1 MRLAWHAQNR
11 RRAAFVL
18 CTMLAAFA
26 IFGLARARTG
36 WASEEQARTARG
48 AASSAPTPAVLRER
62 TNSLAEVES
71 GLVAIAEM
79 LEPAI
84 VSIRTTKN
92 IEAPARVFDFDE
104 LFRGAPG
111 LRDRLPT
118 PRQLPRVFRAQG
130 AGSGVIVAA
139 DGWILTNDHVVGDAD
154 KVIVKLHDG
163 REFEGTVRRDYRS
176 DLALVKIPATGLT
189 VAEFGDS
196 DKVRVGQF
204 AIAFGS
210 PFALDETMTLGIISA
225 RSRQKTI
232 SDGRD
237 TRYYPS
243 LLQTDASINPG
254 NSGGPLVDVRGKI
267 IGINVAINSPTGG
280 SVGIGFAIPSN
291 TARDVMQQLRTT
303 GKVVRGFLGVQPRD
317 LTPDERNRYGVKQG
331 GALVASVSDDTPAGR
346 AGLQVEDVI
355 IRFDGK
361 PVDGEIQ
368 LRDMVARTA
377 PGKKVEIVVRR
388 NGAERT
394 LTATLDKAP
403 ERPDLQPAEPK
414 NQPDEK
420 VGLRVETV
428 TPERLRTYGLSGISE
443 GVIVVDVVTGSAAED
458 AGLEPGD
465 VIVKAAGKET
475 RTAEEFVAVI
485 KAAKSGEKVAL
496 QVVRNKSRSLVT
508 LTIP

>member
-111 LRDRLPT
+111 MRDRLPT

-254 NSGGPLVDVRGKI
+254 NSGGALVDFNGTLV
-267 IGINVAINSPTGG
+267 GINTAIISGSGG
-280 SVGIGFAIPSN
+280 NIGIGFAVPTSIIASVK
-291 TARDVMQQLRTT
+291 DQLIQY
-303 GKVVRGFLGVQPRD
+303 GEVRRGRIGVQISD
-317 LTPDERNRYGVKQG
+317 LTPDLAKNLGIDQNQG
-331 GALVASVSDDTPAGR
+331 AVIQRVEKDSPGDK
-346 AGLQVEDVI
+346 AGLKAGDVAVAL
-355 IRFDGK
+355 DGK
-361 PVDGEIQ
+361 PIRGSAD
-368 LRDMVARTA
+368 LRNR
-377 PGKKVEIVVRR
+377 
-388 NGAERT
+388 
-394 LTATLDKAP
+394 
-403 ERPDLQPAEPK
+403 
-414 NQPDEK
+414 
-420 VGLRVETV
+420 VGLSQV
-428 TPERLRTYGLSGISE
+428 
-443 GVIVVDVVTGSAAED
+443 GS
-458 AGLEPGD
+458 
-465 VIVKAAGKET
+465 T
-475 RTAEEFVAVI
+475 
-485 KAAKSGEKVAL
+485 
-496 QVVRNKSRSLVT
+496 VT
-508 LTIP
+508 LTIIRDGAKKDVRIRLEKVPEKQEVAAIEEREMLEGASFSNNESGGIVVKEVQRGSPAWQAGLRERDVVQAVNRKSVKSVDEFEKALKDGGRQVALSVKRGDEDLFLIIQ

>member
-1 MRLAWHAQNR
+1 M
-11 RRAAFVL
+11 
-18 CTMLAAFA
+18 
-26 IFGLARARTG
+26 
-36 WASEEQARTARG
+36 
-48 AASSAPTPAVLRER
+48 
-62 TNSLAEVES
+62 
-71 GLVAIAEM
+71 
-79 LEPAI
+79 
-84 VSIRTTKN
+84 
-92 IEAPARVFDFDE
+92 
-104 LFRGAPG
+104 
-111 LRDRLPT
+111 
-118 PRQLPRVFRAQG
+118 
-130 AGSGVIVAA
+130 
-139 DGWILTNDHVVGDAD
+139 
-154 KVIVKLHDG
+154 
-163 REFEGTVRRDYRS
+163 
-176 DLALVKIPATGLT
+176 
-189 VAEFGDS
+189 
-196 DKVRVGQF
+196 GQF

-403 ERPDLQPAEPK
+403 ERPDLQPVEPK

-420 VGLRVETV
+420 VGLKVETV
-428 TPERLRTYGLSGISE
+428 TPDRLRTYGLSGISE